1 MEHGVLRLPDSK
13 TGHKV
18 IELNTPALSVLAG
31 IPRIGPYVIA
41 GDRDKHLCD
50 LNGPWRAVC
59 RRAGFRARLH
69 DLRHTVAS
77 IGVNAGLG
85 LPIIGA
91 LLGHASPEIT
101 ARYAHIAAEP
111 VKRGSEKI
119 GRIIAV
125 ALTGGR

>member
-1 MEHGVLRLPDSK
+1 M
-13 TGHKV
+13 

-59 RRAGFRARLH
+59 RRAEFRVRLH
-69 DLRHTVAS
+69 DLRHTIAS

-91 LLGHASPEIT
+91 LLGHASPEAT